1 MQCFAVKRFPFVHIP
16 LPARIFTGT
25 AGFMIR
31 MCKRCPVEATLPQTP
46 YIPVAVLSGQHR
58 PVTGCRQAA
67 AAVMAVGE
75 PL

>member
-1 MQCFAVKRFPFVHIP
+1 M
-16 LPARIFTGT
+16 GT

-31 MCKRCPVEATLPQTP
+31 MCQHCPVEAALPQSP
-46 YIPVAVLSGQHR
+46 YIPVAVLSGQHW
-58 PVTGCRQAA
+58 PATGCRQAA